1 MEIIHIS
8 STLINNAFLFKDG
21 IVMNVLVFHSLK
33 YGLISLDLADHCQ
46 ADNSTTVL

>member
-21 IVMNVLVFHSLK
+21 IDWNVLVFHSLK
-33 YGLISLDLADHCQ
+33 YGLRSLDFTDHCQ
-46 ADNSTTVL
+46 ADNMTTML